1 MKIMIVE
8 DEDNIR
14 EGLVSLL
21 DWKEAGFDPP
31 VLFGGAIEALEYL
44 ETEKVDV
51 ILTDIYMPV
60 LSGLEF
66 IKMIRKENLTCDI
79 IILTGHDRF
88 EFAQEAVE
96 LGVKRYLLKP
106 VSPEKLKQVLADI
119 RQDIAE
125 RMKLMDWI
133 AIAEKQLEEY
143 LPVLRN
149 QFWNDLLGER
159 FADREQLELGAQKAS
174 VSLPKREITCV
185 AIRHFHQDSSLT
197 KEVALRQIV
206 DEILGDA
213 AIYLMPYDGTEL
225 VIMEGRLFQ
234 FKLEIMKES
243 IAQNLGLDVCFGIS
257 KMGKEPLTISR
268 LAREA
273 VEAAKSIRDIQE
285 VYYLYFADIA
295 LKRVGEPEYPYA
307 DEKQILDMLRFHD
320 TLNDRLLQ
328 TFFHKI
334 MPPKYPVEESQVMLF
349 QLLVAMNRTAN
360 DMGIDELDEFRDTQ
374 SSIMNFEGIEAAFHQ
389 MAERMIQKKRNST
402 RRYVEVI
409 AEQVKEIVDREYSNP
424 DLSVNSLADRLALT
438 SNYLSRIF
446 RSTTGET
453 CIEYITKVRMNAA
466 MEMLEHTD
474 KKSYVIAG
482 ETGYKNANY
491 FSAMFKKYT
500 GLSPKEYR
508 ERRKG

>member
-1 MKIMIVE
+1 MKMIIVE

-21 DWKEAGFDPP
+21 DWKEEGFDPP

-44 ETEKVDV
+44 ETEKADV

-60 LSGLEF
+60 LNGLEF
-66 IKMIRKENLTCDI
+66 IRMIRKENLTCDI

-106 VSPEKLKQVLADI
+106 VSPGKLKQVLADI
-119 RQDIAE
+119 RNDIAE

-133 AIAEKQLEEY
+133 AIAEKRLEEN

-149 QFWNDLLGER
+149 QFWNDLLGDR
-159 FADREQLELGAQKAS
+159 FADREQMELRAEKAS
-174 VSLPKREITCV
+174 VLLPESEITCV
-185 AIRHFHQDSSLT
+185 AIRCFQQSSSLT
-197 KEVALRQIV
+197 QEVALRQIV
-206 DEILGDA
+206 DEILGKA
-213 AIYLMPYDGTEL
+213 VVYLMPYDGTEL
-225 VIMEGRLFQ
+225 VIMEGRLYQ

-243 IAQNLGLDVCFGIS
+243 IARNLGLDVCFGIS
-257 KMGKEPLTISR
+257 KTGKEPLAAGR

-273 VEAAKSIRDIQE
+273 VEAVRSIRDIQE
-285 VYYLYFADIA
+285 MYYLYFADIA
-295 LKRVGEPEYPYA
+295 SRRAGEPEYPYA
-307 DEKQILDMLRFHD
+307 DEKQILDMMKFHD
-320 TLNDRLLQ
+320 TLNERIFK
-328 TFFHKI
+328 TFFQKV
-334 MPPKYPVEESQVMLF
+334 MPPQYPVEESKVMLL

-360 DMGIDELDEFRDTQ
+360 DMGLDGIDEFRNTQ
-374 SSIMNFEGIEAAFHQ
+374 NSIRDFEGIEQAFLN
-389 MAERMIQKKRNST
+389 MAERVIQKKRNST
-402 RRYVEVI
+402 RRYAEVI
-409 AEQVKEIVDREYSNP
+409 AEQVEEIVGREYSNP
-424 DLSVNSLADRLALT
+424 ELSVSFLADQLALT

-446 RSTTGET
+446 RSMTGET

-466 MEMLEHTD
+466 KEMLEHTD

-482 ETGYKNANY
+482 EAGYKNANY

-508 ERRKG
+508 ERSKA